1 MTSPT
6 IRDQSSDNASVT
18 FTDRSKPDLKG
29 GNYVITINHDVSG
42 NGVTSDTSSLP
53 PTVREF
59 NVRAP
64 RFSLDPKQLVH
75 SALPPGG
82 STSDCR
88 LILPHLSLTQKTL
101 PWAQHLMDSQ
111 PSQHSVDGG
120 EMNPWLALL
129 MFRAGEL
136 PDDPGATGT
145 TKVRKVSDV
154 LNSQAWGGEAV
165 GPLIDSTAVAADV
178 LGGECRTVDVPA
190 DVFYAVA
197 PRLSEVGCLAHVRSV
212 RKEQGVRSEHGR
224 DVVDDAGE
232 YSVVIGNRLPTD
244 WGTYVCHLVS
254 LEGHVGHLT
263 PDSVQLPLRLVSLY
277 SWSFACASDGGTSF
291 QERVEALAK
300 PGESAGALDLALRL
314 PFTKQGSSAADNE
327 AGARMGLGYVPILY
341 SVDTGEKL
349 LSWYRGPLTPQAP
362 QSVSPLTTAQ
372 GGSKTSAEN
381 LLIYN
386 QDHAVFDVSYSAA
399 WTLGRLLGISRST
412 GRNGLSGL
420 YEAARRTMNEV
431 VARLSTPTEITG
443 VDSRTMTTPEAL
455 ADATPA
461 RSRLFRQL
469 AEHYGTSQVREETAG
484 PAELLPPGAAGVAAA
499 LERDEV
505 RTLLRER
512 VSHAAESTADF
523 FDALRLLRGIP
534 FNYLVPD
541 GRLIPQESIRFF
553 YIDKYW
559 ISALLDG
566 ALHTGISTDQDKEVV
581 EFLRECVMDRMEAK
595 YGAQPAVG
603 ALIRS
608 RLVTDYPGLVVE
620 GRTSANTLVPL
631 TRQEV
636 IAPGLMMALLEE
648 IPAKLALRVPPESLM
663 VGFTSDIPPFE
674 HNRTLQ
680 KRYVTDQEAKP
691 HNKKG
696 GEIIDGGAIN
706 ADLYIGKRAD
716 LSADV
721 VDISRLAAAAS
732 SSAYGTSS
740 AVLAMQLCAEP
751 PFEIDFTPPA
761 GRISG
766 EGERSQS

>member
-6 IRDQSSDNASVT
+6 IRDESSDNASVT
-18 FTDRSKPDLKG
+18 FTDRSMPDLKG
-29 GNYVITINHDVSG
+29 GNYVITINHEVSG
-42 NGVTSDTSSLP
+42 NGVTSDASSLP

-64 RFSLDPKQLVH
+64 RFSLDPKLVH

-88 LILPHLSLTQKTL
+88 LILPHLSMTQKTL

-111 PSQHSVDGG
+111 QGQHSVDGG
-120 EMNPWLALL
+120 QTNPWLALL
-129 MFRAGEL
+129 MFRSGEL
-136 PDDPGATGT
+136 PDDPGATGA
-145 TKVRKVSDV
+145 TKVCKVSELLD
-154 LNSQAWGGEAV
+154 SHEWHGEAV
-165 GPLIDSTAVAADV
+165 GPLIDSTAVATDV
-178 LGGECRTVDVPA
+178 LGSECQTVDVPA

-197 PRLSEVGCLAHVRSV
+197 PRLSEVGCLSHVRSV
-212 RKEQGVRSEHGR
+212 RKQGVRSQHGR
-224 DVVDDAGE
+224 DVVDEAGE
-232 YSVVIGNRLPTD
+232 YSVVIGSRLPTD

-263 PDSVQLPLRLVSLY
+263 PGSVKLPLRLVSLY
-277 SWSFACASDGGTSF
+277 AWSFACASDGGTSF
-291 QERVEALAK
+291 KERVEALAK
-300 PGESAGALDLALRL
+300 PGESAGALDLALKL

-327 AGARMGLGYVPILY
+327 AGARMGLGYAPILY

-362 QSVSPLTTAQ
+362 QDVSPLDGAQ
-372 GGSKTSAEN
+372 GGSKTSAES

-412 GRNGLSGL
+412 GRNALSGL
-420 YEAARRTMNEV
+420 YEGARRTMNEV

-443 VDSRTMTTPEAL
+443 VDSRTMTTPQAL

-469 AEHYGTSQVREETAG
+469 AEHYGTSPVREDTTG

-512 VSHAAESTADF
+512 VSRAAESTADF

-541 GRLIPQESIRFF
+541 SRLIPHESIRFF

-566 ALHTGISTDQDKEVV
+566 ALHTGISTDQDREVV
-581 EFLRECVMDRMEAK
+581 EFLRECVMDKLEAK
-595 YGAQPAVG
+595 YGAQPAAG
-603 ALIRS
+603 CLIRS
-608 RLVTDYPGLVVE
+608 RLVTDYPGLVVQ
-620 GRTSANTLVPL
+620 GRTLNNALVPL

-636 IAPGLMMALLEE
+636 IAPGLMLVLHEE
-648 IPAKLALRVPPESLM
+648 IPATVALRVPPQSLT

-680 KRYVTDQEAKP
+680 KRYVTDQEAAP
-691 HNKKG
+691 HHKQG

-716 LSADV
+716 VSADV
-721 VDISRLAAAAS
+721 VDISRLATAAS
-732 SSAYGTSS
+732 GAAYGASS

-751 PFEIDFTPPA
+751 PFEIDFKPPA